1 MSEFPERIA
10 AVDLGSN
17 SFHMVVARVRDGIP
31 EPEDRA
37 REMVRLAEGLGADD
51 FLEESV
57 MERALDCL
65 GRFGQRL
72 RGLPQEA
79 VRTVGTNTMRA
90 AKNGKAFRK
99 KAEKL
104 LGHRIEIISGQE
116 EGRLVYLGMAQNS
129 PEEKGGRLLVDIGGG
144 STEIILGEGFE
155 ALEVES
161 HFLGCVGWS
170 KAFFEKGKLSRKR
183 FEEALLL
190 ARQEFHGTAARY
202 RKKGYSHCIGSSGT
216 IQAAEEVIRAMELG
230 EGLSKKALRRLVEE
244 VLGFDRLEDLDLPGL
259 NPKRAA
265 VFAGGLSILLA
276 FFEEFQVEGM
286 RVSSG
291 ALREGL
297 LFDILGRERPE
308 DVRARTI
315 QSFQR
320 KFHVD
325 VEQAER
331 VEETAKILFDAAK
344 MRKKMDSLEL
354 VPFLAWAARIHE
366 CGLSV
371 ARRHHHRHGAY
382 LCKHSYLP
390 GFSRDEQEF
399 LAFLVRTHRRKLP
412 KGVGDDLREDMQGD
426 GRRLMQVLR
435 VAVALNRGRGF
446 DALPEP
452 KAKWKGESLLV
463 ELPNV
468 WMRSHPL
475 TAMDLAELNLNDS

>member
-1 MSEFPERIA
+1 MSESPERIA

-37 REMVRLAEGLGADD
+37 REMVRLAEGLGPDD
-51 FLEESV
+51 VLEEAV
-57 MERALDCL
+57 VERALGCL

-79 VRTVGTNTMRA
+79 VRAVGTNTMRV
-90 AKNGKAFRK
+90 AKNGRAFRK

-129 PEEKGGRLLVDIGGG
+129 PQEEGLRLLVDIGGG
-144 STEIILGEGFE
+144 STEIILGQGFE
-155 ALEVES
+155 AQKVES

-170 KAFFEKGKLSRKR
+170 QKFFEKGKLSRKR
-183 FEEALLL
+183 FEKALLL

-202 RKKGYSHCIGSSGT
+202 RKKGFAHCVGSSGT
-216 IQAAEEVIRAMELG
+216 VQAAEEVIRAMELG
-230 EGLSKKALRRLVEE
+230 EGLTKKALRRLVEK
-244 VLGFDRLEDLDLPGL
+244 VLEFDELGAVDLPGL
-259 NPKRAA
+259 NPKRAP
-265 VFAGGLSILLA
+265 VFPGGLSILLA
-276 FFEEFQVEGM
+276 FFEEFGVGSM
-286 RVSSG
+286 RVSLG

-297 LFDILGRERPE
+297 LFDILGREGRE

-315 QSFQR
+315 KIFQR

-325 VEQAER
+325 VEQAVR
-331 VEETAKILFDAAK
+331 VEETAVRIFEKAK
-344 MRKKMDSLEL
+344 THRRMKSPEL
-354 VPFLAWAARIHE
+354 APFLGWAARIHE

-382 LCKHSYLP
+382 LCRHSYLP
-390 GFSRDEQEF
+390 GFSRDEQEL

-412 KGVGDDLREDMQGD
+412 KGVGEELREDMRED
-426 GRRLMQVLR
+426 ARRLMEVLR
-435 VAVALNRGRGF
+435 VAVALHRGRGF
-446 DALPEP
+446 DDVPEME
-452 KAKWKGESLLV
+452 AEWEGEELV
-463 ELPNV
+463 LDYPEG
-468 WMRSHPL
+468 WMREHPL
-475 TAMDLAELNLNDS
+475 TAMDLGEL